1 MISLSSVS
9 TYYVSR
15 DGNKQLTKNFK
26 VREFQCNDGSDKV
39 LICME
44 TVKILQAV
52 RDYFGQPVT
61 INSAYRTPSWNRKVR
76 GAVASQHVKG
86 TACDIKV
93 KGVPSWAVAGFLED
107 NYPYHG
113 IGYYSTFV
121 HIDSR
126 GYKVYWKD
134 SGSNT
139 KGSFHIGKNY
149 TEYKA
154 RETVKP
160 VITPKPVTPT
170 KPKEEDKMTDKE
182 IYDAL
187 NRYTKTLPLPEWAR
201 EEWQEAIDMGITDG
215 SNPMQLIPRYQAA
228 IMAKRAVK
236 VDKK

>member
-1 MISLSSVS
+1 MSKVIEYSLKK
-9 TYYVSR
+9 
-15 DGNKQLTKNFK
+15 DGDKKLTDNFS
-26 VREFQCNDGSDKV
+26 VREFRCRDGSDKI

-52 RDYFGQPVT
+52 RDYFGQPVI
-61 INSAYRTPSWNRKVR
+61 INSGYRTPSWNRKVG
-76 GAVASQHVKG
+76 GATSSQHVKG

-113 IGYYSTFV
+113 IGYYSNFV
-121 HIDSR
+121 HLDSR
-126 GYKVYWKD
+126 GYGVKWKD
-134 SGSNT
+134 SGSNV
-139 KGSFHIGKNY
+139 KGTFGIGKNY
-149 TEYKA
+149 TIYKHI
-154 RETVKP
+154 EKESNYV
-160 VITPKPVTPT
+160 PVTP
-170 KPKEEDKMTDKE
+170 KKEDDIMTGKE

-187 NRYTKTLPLPEWAR
+187 NKYTKTLPLPEWAK

-215 SNPMQLIPRYQAA
+215 SNPMQLIPRYQTA